1 MSDPLFP
8 VMLDLAG
15 RPVLLVGAGR
25 VALRKAGQLLAC
37 GAQSTVLAP
46 EIDPGF
52 DALDVT
58 IERRAF
64 AAGDTD
70 GFRLVVTATGD
81 RRVDQAIFDEA
92 DARGIWINSADDPQ
106 RCSFI
111 LPAVHRQGPIT
122 VSVSTAGS
130 SPALASWLRAELGA
144 LIGPEFADLAAD
156 LAAERAAV
164 QATGAS
170 TEDIDWRP
178 IIEAKLRERGIAPLA
193 ARDGVTP

>member
-37 GAQSTVLAP
+37 GARITVLAP

>member
-1 MSDPLFP
+1 MSDPPFP

-37 GAQSTVLAP
+37 GARITVLAP